1 MNQIIL
7 RTRTWVC
14 LSLFFMT
21 ASAMSEPVNYTI
33 SGYIKDASN
42 GEELIGVT
50 VYVDEISNGTITNPY
65 GFYSLTLPSGV
76 YHLSFRYIGYQT
88 EKKEIRIENGNVELN
103 VALNEEVSQL
113 DEVIIEGEREDE
125 NVISLAMSKVEVN
138 VAQMKK
144 LPSLWGEPDLI
155 KTIQMQPGVISA
167 GEGTSAYFVRG
178 GAADQNLILI
188 DEAPVYDPSHLFGM
202 FSVFNSDVIKD
213 SELYKGGIPAQYG
226 GRLSSI
232 LEVRTKDGNNQNFS
246 MTGGIGTL
254 ASRIMVEGPIK
265 KDVSSYIVSA
275 RRSYVDVFQRLSSN
289 KDVSGNLVYFYDIN
303 AKVNW
308 KASNKN
314 RYFVA
319 GYFGRD
325 NFSFGGDDAGFDWGN
340 ATLTFRWNH
349 LFSDKLFS
357 NTSVIFS
364 NFDYKLFIDDEV
376 QGFDWTSNLQQM
388 QTKFDFSYFFNPR
401 NELKFG
407 YHVAFQRISPA
418 SLKPNNDESIYIP
431 VELEKMYGFDHGL
444 YVDMEQTLTDR
455 LSLRYGVRYSL
466 FQNVGDT
473 EIREYEDQTN
483 NITPVY
489 TIRDYDKFELIKNFN
504 NIEPRF
510 SARYIVNP
518 ATSLK
523 ISYNRMSQN
532 IHLISNSTV
541 PVPFNTWQPSSPYLN
556 SQNAD
561 QVAGGVFKNYK
572 DNEYEFSVEA
582 YYKWM
587 YDIPVIADN
596 ANIFFNYDLATEFRP
611 GDATSYG
618 LEFYLLKTKGPLQG
632 SLSYTYSKTE
642 YDVPDINQNK
652 PYPANYDRR
661 NSINLAAVY
670 ELNEKLTFGLNW
682 VYGTGRPLTIPTGK
696 YSFDG
701 YNADLIAER
710 NGYRM
715 PDFHRMDLS
724 LTLTPLKNKNRKWQ
738 SSWVFAIYNVYNRKN
753 PFTIYTRLLQDD
765 DGNVIDPN
773 VKEARMVY
781 LFPVMPSVTY
791 NFHF

>member
-103 VALNEEVSQL
+103 VVLNEEVSQL